1 MKRGFAALAIIVL
14 LAWAIALAGGIRDGS
29 LSAYSNGTNI
39 VVRWASDDET
49 GVTGYTIERKAGGSS
64 TFVRL
69 TDPALAPKGS
79 GSAYEFVDNTAFRT
93 LDNFYQYRIT
103 ALGVNAVYYVSVN
116 HSVSSVR
123 RTWGSIKA
131 MFR

>member
-1 MKRGFAALAIIVL
+1 MKRSRVAFAVIVL
-14 LAWAIALAGGIRDGS
+14 VATVSAFAGGIRDGS

-39 VVRWASDDET
+39 IVRWVSDDEA
-49 GVTGYTIERKAGGSS
+49 GVSGYTIERKAGTSS
-64 TFVRL
+64 TFIRL
-69 TDPALAPKGS
+69 TDPALTPKGS
-79 GSAYEFVDNTAFRT
+79 GSAYEFVDNSAFRT
-93 LDNFYQYRIT
+93 TDNFYQYRIT
-103 ALGVNAVYYVSVN
+103 AQGVNAVYYVSVN

>member
-1 MKRGFAALAIIVL
+1 MPFRLASVICVLVVAASAAFGGAIK
-14 LAWAIALAGGIRDGS
+14 DGT

-39 VVRWASDDET
+39 IVRWVSENEA
-49 GVTGYTIERKAGGSS
+49 GVRGYAIERKAGMDGPFI
-64 TFVRL
+64 TL
-69 TDPALAPKGS
+69 TVEPLFCKGNNE
-79 GSAYEFVDNTAFRT
+79 AYEFIDQSAFRT
-93 LDNFYQYRIT
+93 TDNLYQYKIT
-103 ALGVNAVYYVSVN
+103 ALGTGAVYYVTVN